1 MLSFFRRVSKSK
13 IGTWV
18 MAAILIA
25 ILAGFAVAD
34 ISNFGSGNVG
44 FGGMSSSTLAE
55 AGDQDVTEREMSEQM
70 QRRLQQVRAENPN
83 ADYATIAGDFDALLN
98 SILDERSLI
107 AFGDKYGF
115 RLSKPLI
122 DAEIAQLPQAKGLN
136 GQVSDQSYQAFLAQ
150 QRLTDAQVRQII
162 AGGML
167 QRLLIAPVAAN
178 ARVSVGMATPYASML
193 LEAREGEA
201 AAVPIDQFKAGL
213 KPTDAQLQQFYT
225 ANRKRY
231 MIPEQRVLRFAT
243 IGPDQVANVNA
254 SPQEIAD
261 YYNKNQ
267 ATYGAKETR
276 NLSQVVV
283 PDQATANAIAAR
295 AKAGGT
301 LAAAAAP
308 AGSNAAVTSLTDE
321 TRQAYSSVAG
331 DKVAAAVFSAPSGA
345 LVGPLQSDFGWVV
358 VKVDSVKSQGGKTL
372 AQATPEIAAKLNA
385 DKRKGAIEDLVN
397 TVQDAVD
404 EGSNFSEAAA
414 KAKLPV
420 TSTPLIVA
428 NGTSRAD
435 PNFKLA
441 PNMSAAVKTGFDI
454 AANDPPEVVSLGGD
468 QGYVMVSPQQ
478 VVAAAPAPLANIREQ
493 VASDWI
499 NDQAQKR
506 ARAAADAIAA
516 KAAQG
521 VSLADAVKQT
531 GVALPP
537 VLPLAARRIQIAQAQ
552 GQVPPPLKLLFTL
565 EQGKARVAPV
575 PQAKAFF
582 VVKVNKIVPGN
593 ATLQPA
599 LIARMQG
606 ELQQAVADDYAR
618 EFLAAVRANMKAK
631 RNESAIATLKARL
644 VSGGG

>member
-34 ISNFGSGNVG
+34 ISNFGSGNIG
-44 FGGMSSSTLAE
+44 LGGMSSSTLAE
-55 AGDQDVTEREMSEQM
+55 AGDQNVTEHEMSEQM

-98 SILDERSLI
+98 SLLDERSLI
-107 AFGDKYGF
+107 AFADKYGF

-136 GQVSDQSYQAFLAQ
+136 GQVSDQSYRAFLAQ

-178 ARVSVGMATPYASML
+178 AHVSVGMATPYASML

-213 KPTDAQLQQFYT
+213 KPTDAQLQQFYSE
-225 ANRKRY
+225 NRNRY

-243 IGPDQVANVNA
+243 IGPDQVANVSA
-254 SPQEIAD
+254 SPQEIVD

-295 AKAGGT
+295 AKGGAT
-301 LAAAAAP
+301 LAASAAP
-308 AGSNAAVTSLTDE
+308 AGSNAAITSLTDQ

-331 DKVAAAVFSAPSGA
+331 EKSAAAVFSAASGA

-372 AQATPEIAAKLNA
+372 AQATPEIAAKLNG
-385 DKRKGAIEDLVN
+385 DKRKAAVEDVVN
-397 TVQDAVD
+397 TVQDTVD

-420 TSTPLIVA
+420 TTTPLIIA
-428 NGTSRAD
+428 NGTSRVD

-441 PNMSAAVKTGFDI
+441 PNLTAAAKTGFEI
-454 AANDPPEVVSLGGD
+454 APNDPPEVVSLGAD

-478 VVAAAPAPLANIREQ
+478 VVAAAPAPLSNIREQ
-493 VASDWI
+493 VATDWT
-499 NDQAQKR
+499 NGEALKR
-506 ARAAADAIAA
+506 AKTAADAIAA

-521 VSLADAVKQT
+521 ASLADAVKQA

-537 VLPLAARRIQIAQAQ
+537 VVPIAARRIQIAQAQ

-565 EQGKARVAPV
+565 EQGKTRVAPV
-575 PQAKAFF
+575 PQARGFY
-582 VVKVNKIVPGN
+582 VVKVNKVEPGN

-599 LIARMQG
+599 LIARMQN
-606 ELQQAVADDYAR
+606 ELQQAIADDYAR
-618 EFLAAVRANMKAK
+618 QFLAAVRSEMKAK